1 MGTDQNSPP
10 PERWHFF
17 SPENNH
23 FQLHGKALVFML
35 IRGLASLAFLTLFL
49 YFFFCRFPRATAKE
63 DLDADLIRKQL
74 PVVFYGALKKE
85 VSVIECCICLG
96 IFEEQDKVKVVPKC
110 GHCFHSHCVDQWL
123 STHSTCPLCR
133 AALRVDS
140 LVRL

>member
-63 DLDADLIRKQL
+63 DVDADLIRKQL

-96 IFEEQDKVKVVPKC
+96 FHKQSERLSKFQSNQNEGQVEEEENEEVEEEATKDETEIQ
-110 GHCFHSHCVDQWL
+110 VD
-123 STHSTCPLCR
+123 
-133 AALRVDS
+133 D
-140 LVRL
+140 